1 MLYFCFYSFPE
12 HASYLKNVLLCECCL
27 LLWYVI
33 CGPCCWW
40 WWGKCDVSYFTFLLC
55 VGSLISSIPYFHSL
69 PHLHGLPA
77 ILYIIILQR
86 NNSPRLPFPVMHTF
100 ELLLHISARTI
111 SARTTKFWPVFCVLK
126 FDELTFSGKDFSVV
140 HLSL

>member
-1 MLYFCFYSFPE
+1 MYYAIFLFLFICWTCFLFKKCPLMRVLPSFVIC
-12 HASYLKNVLLCECCL
+12 HLWAL
-27 LLWYVI
+27 LLVVV
-33 CGPCCWW
+33 
-40 WWGKCDVSYFTFLLC
+40 GKVWCALFYLFLC
-55 VGSLISSIPYFHSL
+55 VGSLISSIPYFPSL

-77 ILYIIILQR
+77 TLYIIVLQR
-86 NNSPRLPFPVMHTF
+86 NNSPRLPFPDMHTF
-100 ELLLHISARTI
+100 ELILRI